1 MSYPFVTLN
10 RKFSLSAMI
19 WSNFFLVSL
28 GLYVFFR
35 AAQRVLNQIDV
46 EKITKIKMKKKTLQT
61 ENTVSRCA
69 RFKITFNKQNNRNYI
84 KTNNRKVFKQ

>member
-1 MSYPFVTLN
+1 MNFMSYPFVTLN

-46 EKITKIKMKKKTLQT
+46 EKITKIKMKKK
-61 ENTVSRCA
+61 NAS
-69 RFKITFNKQNNRNYI
+69 
-84 KTNNRKVFKQ
+84 NRKYSEPLRAV

>member
-1 MSYPFVTLN
+1 M
-10 RKFSLSAMI
+10 
-19 WSNFFLVSL
+19 
-28 GLYVFFR
+28 
-35 AAQRVLNQIDV
+35 
-46 EKITKIKMKKKTLQT
+46 LQT